1 MDLPLEHELAPG
13 PADAR
18 GAGSMSSAGV
28 SPFSCVL
35 YLDEFGGQQPLGG
48 LSVEPE
54 RGQRLGTP
62 AAGEH
67 DAEQHMLG
75 ADVVVA
81 EPQSR
86 LQGAL
91 ERGPAVRAEAQL
103 VQDRRI
109 RVRAWRG
116 GLGADRDRPAAARA
130 GWEDTLYMWIASYI
144 LV

>member
-1 MDLPLEHELAPG
+1 MSARF
-13 PADAR
+13 PA
-18 GAGSMSSAGV
+18 
-28 SPFSCVL
+28 CL
-35 YLDEFGGQQPLGG
+35 YLDDFGGQQPLGG

-62 AAGEH
+62 AAGEQ

-91 ERGPAVRAEAQL
+91 QRGLAVRAEAQL

-116 GLGADRDRPAAARA
+116 GPGPDRGADLVA
-130 GWEDTLYMWIASYI
+130 GQTRLAG
-144 LV
+144 